1 MVNHAPTPS
10 AFVYLFEQMSTL
22 RDVVGELNQW
32 RADHEDVLRPLKLWD
47 GLALL
52 EPLAP
57 SSAASSNSDGDSNPS
72 RKANVSEKS
81 RSSDGT
87 DSGPATTNLGSDTPH
102 KTNTPAGD
110 GAVDQATNQPK
121 PMAKITQPGLHACLH
136 AAERIAVGRS
146 LKEVR
151 EIRAVQQNV
160 AEWMEQCQGLCPRRQ
175 SKRRVQPANK
185 PTIARLEEFIKL
197 GLAFPVEVSEDISR
211 IRSHINE
218 AENWRVNAR
227 AALEKISKSFAEQT
241 QERMELWRREE
252 EEERKSKNALK
263 QKETKEQPAPKG
275 HGSTPASTAT
285 PDAPSQASD
294 TSGIDAQPT
303 AVQAGQVVGS
313 SPVDQTAK
321 TEPEVAKVGQEV
333 AKVERVAEAS
343 DADESD
349 AVDREDELD
358 ELEEKDEKTLEQML
372 TLARDISVFMPEEIL
387 MERIQKIMQ
396 WAR

>member
-1 MVNHAPTPS
+1 
-10 AFVYLFEQMSTL
+10 MSTL

-57 SSAASSNSDGDSNPS
+57 SSATSSNSDGDSSPS
-72 RKANVSEKS
+72 RKTNVSENSK
-81 RSSDGT
+81 RSDGG
-87 DSGPATTNLGSDTPH
+87 DSGSSASTVRSDT

-110 GAVDQATNQPK
+110 GAVDQATRQPK

-227 AALEKISKSFAEQT
+227 AALEKICKSFAEQT
-241 QERMELWRREE
+241 QERMELWRKEE
-252 EEERKSKNALK
+252 EEERKGKNAST
-263 QKETKEQPAPKG
+263 QKESKEQPAPKG
-275 HGSTPASTAT
+275 HGSSPASTAA
-285 PDAPSQASD
+285 PDAPSQISD
-294 TSGIDAQPT
+294 TSGIEAQPT
-303 AVQAGQVVGS
+303 AVQAGEVVES
-313 SPVDQTAK
+313 APVEQTAK
-321 TEPEVAKVGQEV
+321 SEPEVAKVGQEV
-333 AKVERVAEAS
+333 AKVEREAEAS
-343 DADESD
+343 DAESD

-372 TLARDISVFMPEEIL
+372 NLARDISVFMPEEIL